1 MLYYFNPNNQGTDD
15 ETSTKAFMGVLVNE
29 YLKDVST
36 GRLTVEPS
44 CAAHR
49 EYQGTATADKNHS
62 RKCR

>member
-1 MLYYFNPNNQGTDD
+1 MLYYFNTKNSEGSDD
-15 ETSTKAFMGVLVNE
+15 ETSTKAFMGVLVNQ

-49 EYQGTATADKNHS
+49 E
-62 RKCR
+62 